1 MLTNQPSRR
10 DFLKLGA
17 AAAIPFILPSR
28 ILSAETPPNSMLG
41 VGIIGF
47 GTQGHTLM
55 DVFIER
61 DIKILAVCDV
71 DKISRDDAKA
81 HVDGK
86 YGNKDCAAYADFRE
100 LLGRRDIDAVIIATP
115 DHWHAIITLAAL
127 KAGKDV
133 YCEKP
138 LTHNIHEAI
147 EVMKAVRKHKRVL
160 QTGSMQRSMSTFRIG
175 CELVLNGVIG
185 KLTHIDCGFGGAPR
199 PCDLPEEKPEPGLD
213 WDLWLGPAPV
223 RPYNSRLRPRGAHHG
238 FPDWRSYVEYGGGG
252 NCDFGAHHLDIAH
265 WGMGMD
271 ESGPVEIRPPEI
283 QGDSYGCLLTYANGV
298 TVRNVKKLEEDRAG
312 ALFIGTEGKVWADRD
327 SFKFVRGSETITSQN
342 VAAQKYLRDAKIKL
356 IRTRSHADDFLA
368 RVKDRGRTVASE
380 IEGAH
385 TAIAC
390 HLVNLACIHNAT
402 IKWDPKK
409 MRFVDGTG
417 DKKWLTRDYRRTWK
431 V

>member
-1 MLTNQPSRR
+1 MLSSESSRR

-28 ILSAETPPNSMLG
+28 ILSAETSPNSKLG

-47 GTQGHTLM
+47 GTQGHILLN
-55 DVFIER
+55 VFIQM

-71 DKISRDDAKA
+71 AQASRDDAKA
-81 HVDGK
+81 HVDEK
-86 YGNKDCAAYADFRE
+86 YGNKDCATYKDFRE
-100 LLGRRDIDAVIIATP
+100 LLSRKDIDAVIIATP

-147 EVMKAVRKHKRVL
+147 EVMEAVRKHKRVL

-185 KLTHIDCGFGGAPR
+185 KLTHIDCGFGIAPR
-199 PCDLPEEKPEPGLD
+199 PCDLPEEQPEPGLD
-213 WDLWLGPAPV
+213 WDMWLGPAPV
-223 RPYNSRLRPRGAHHG
+223 RPYSSVLRPRGAHFG
-238 FPDWRSYVEYGGGG
+238 YPNWRLYQEYGGGG

-271 ESGPVEIRPPEI
+271 ESGPVEIRPPER
-283 QGDSYGCLLTYANGV
+283 QGDDYGSLLTYANGV
-298 TVRNVKKLEEDRAG
+298 TVRTVKRLEGDRG
-312 ALFIGTEGKVWADRD
+312 GLMFTGTEGQVWADRD
-327 SFKFVRGSETITSQN
+327 YFKFVRGSETIMSQN
-342 VAAQKYLRDAKIKL
+342 VAAQRYLRDAKIKL
-356 IRTRSHADDFLA
+356 IRTRSHVDDFLE
-368 RVKDRGRTVASE
+368 RVKDRGRPVSCE

-390 HLVNLACIHNAT
+390 HLINQACIHNAT

-409 MRFVDGTG
+409 MRFVGGTG
-417 DKKWLTRDYRRTWK
+417 DKKWLTRDYRKPWK